1 MIRWFA
7 FAFACVFFIGFSNA
21 ADSSTL
27 TDFSIGGDC
36 VFEFEDYYISLSA
49 GECST
54 GESRG
59 LFFCK
64 DGVSFE
70 SLETNDVGLGCYLG
84 LDTLPSLD
92 AGDCCPDGYI
102 CVPVGSEFQCQ
113 FNPTTCS
120 ASMTESECAIAR
132 GYYYDN
138 EDGEENDCICERY
151 DQDCSIYIN
160 EADCTN
166 DGMNIGEDGFGS
178 DICGLLGVNCGSKIF
193 AADGCEC
200 EWDSVANACYRHM
213 NVTENFYIGAPDK
226 FECSNYYTLGSCVDG
241 SQDVSWISDKN
252 VISGFGGEEEN
263 IPVECL
269 EAFDCNGGEATR
281 FCGEPVVK
289 LPGFSLFSLI
299 SSLLIIGIYYFMAGS
314 KRSFRSL

>member
-1 MIRWFA
+1 MRRWCALA
-7 FAFACVFFIGFSNA
+7 FIFFIGFGSA
-21 ADSSTL
+21 VGSSTL
-27 TDFSIGGDC
+27 TDFKIQGDC
-36 VFEFEDYYISLSA
+36 IFSFEGYDIALSA

-64 DGVSFE
+64 DGDPFE
-70 SLETNDVGLGCYLG
+70 PLETKDVGLGCSRG

-92 AGDCCPDGYI
+92 IGDCCSDGYI

-160 EADCTN
+160 EADCVA
-166 DGMNIGEDGFGS
+166 DVMNIGEDGFGS
-178 DICGLLGVNCGSKIF
+178 DICKLLGVKCGSKTF
-193 AADGCEC
+193 TADGCGC
-200 EWDSVANACYRHM
+200 EWDNVVGGCYRHM
-213 NVTENFYIGAPDK
+213 NVTENFYSGIPDK
-226 FECSNYYTLGSCVDG
+226 FECSNYYTLGSCISG
-241 SQDVSWISDKN
+241 SQSVSWISDKN
-252 VISGFGGEEEN
+252 VISGFGGDEDN

-269 EAFDCNGGEATR
+269 EAFDCNGGEVTR

-299 SSLLIIGIYYFMAGS
+299 SSLFIIGIYYFIIGS
-314 KRSFRSL
+314 RRGFVSL